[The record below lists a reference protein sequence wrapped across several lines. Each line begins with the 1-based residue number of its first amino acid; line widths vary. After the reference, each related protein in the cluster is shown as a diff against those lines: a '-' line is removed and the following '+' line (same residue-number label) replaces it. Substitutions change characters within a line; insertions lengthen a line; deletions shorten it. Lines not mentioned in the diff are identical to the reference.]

1 MVKTV
6 VKQETEYG
14 RTPQDLGYAK
24 QFFRF
29 LHLCNMTWEME
40 MGKVAAPLLNFI
52 ASVLRATFLDCEES
66 AQEKITHDLYIPCK
80 LALYKIKIISLALHD
95 YTRYLASHLANYQQ
109 NSLENSRANK
119 KRKFDSLV
127 RPLLNPFL

>member
-1 MVKTV
+1 
-6 VKQETEYG
+6 
-14 RTPQDLGYAK
+14 
-24 QFFRF
+24 
-29 LHLCNMTWEME
+29 

-66 AQEKITHDLYIPCK
+66 AQEEITHDLYIPCK

-95 YTRYLASHLANYQQ
+95 YTRYLASHLVNCQQ